1 MDNTLGQFKEYQHK
15 MRQYDHVLTL
25 LHWDLSTLA
34 PEKGVEARMNAIN
47 YFSTEAFRLS
57 TADEYGEML
66 NILSKPEQF
75 DALDEPMQLTVKR
88 YLRDYERFKR
98 IPEEFYTAYTEVK
111 TRSERAWEKAKRA
124 SDFSQFAPHLEK
136 VIAMTKEY
144 VHYMEPDVEMPICES
159 SAAGHEENISR
170 RAGTDLYDV
179 LLDLYEE
186 GIDSATIDRVFDE
199 LKEGLL
205 PLLKKIEESGR
216 PDLSALEGT
225 YDIEA
230 QKKVQDMLLSYI
242 GFDRDAGAT
251 AESEHPFTTDLCI
264 GDVRVTNHYNE
275 NDPISAMF
283 SAIHE
288 GGHAIFGQ
296 NIDPSYEDT
305 ALEQVNM
312 MGLHES
318 QSRFYENILGR
329 RRSFWVPIY
338 EKLGELLPQFKEIP
352 LDTFCRAI
360 NDVHPSMIRTEA
372 DEVTYCLHI
381 ILRYEMEKA
390 IFRDNTPV
398 DDLPRLWNDKME
410 ELLGVRPE
418 NDGEGILQD
427 MHWSD
432 GSFGYFPSY
441 LLGSMYDGMI
451 LEALEKEKGSVDV
464 ILEEGRIGEI
474 TAWLNEKIHRYGSRY
489 TSAEVLQ
496 RVCGKELSAK
506 PLINYF
512 NQKYAKLYGF

>member
-1 MDNTLGQFKEYQHK
+1 MNNNTLEQFKEYLHK

-25 LHWDLSTLA
+25 LYWDLSTLA

-47 YFSTEAFRLS
+47 YFSTESFRLS

-66 NILSKPEQF
+66 KELSKPEQF
-75 DALDEPMQLTVKR
+75 DALDETMQLTVKR

-98 IPEEFYTAYTEVK
+98 IPEEFYSSYTEVK

-124 SDFSQFAPHLEK
+124 ADFSQFAPHLEK
-136 VIAMTKEY
+136 VISMTKEY
-144 VHYMEPDVEMPICES
+144 VHYMEPD
-159 SAAGHEENISR
+159 EE
-170 RAGTDLYDV
+170 AYEV

-186 GIDSATIDRVFDE
+186 GMDSKTIDRVFDE

-225 YDIEA
+225 YDMEA

-242 GFDRDAGAT
+242 GFDKDAGAT

-264 GDVRVTNHYNE
+264 GDVRVTNHYSE
-275 NDPISAMF
+275 KDPISAMF

-296 NIDPSYEDT
+296 NIDPAYEDT

-318 QSRFYENILGR
+318 QSRFFENILGR

-338 EKLGELLPQFKEIP
+338 DKLGELLPQFRKVP

-360 NDVHPSMIRTEA
+360 NDVHPSLIRTEA

-398 DDLPRLWNDKME
+398 DELPQLWNDKME
-410 ELLGVRPE
+410 ELLGIRPE

-441 LLGSMYDGMI
+441 LLGSMYDGMF
-451 LEALEKEKGSVDV
+451 LEALEKEKGSVDT
-464 ILEEGRIGEI
+464 ILEEGRISEI
-474 TAWLNEKIHRYGSRY
+474 TSWLNEKIHRYGSRY

-496 RVCGKELSAK
+496 RVCGKELSAQ
-506 PLINYF
+506 PLLDYF
-512 NQKYAKLYGF
+512 NQKYAKLYGFQK